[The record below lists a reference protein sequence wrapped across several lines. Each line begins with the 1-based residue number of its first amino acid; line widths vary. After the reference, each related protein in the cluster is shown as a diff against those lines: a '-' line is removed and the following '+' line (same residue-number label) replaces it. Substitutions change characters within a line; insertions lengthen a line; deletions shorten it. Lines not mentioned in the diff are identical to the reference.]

1 MANGMNQYSPDYAVL
16 PGDHIE
22 ELIELHGM
30 SQKELAMRTGVTPKH
45 INTVI
50 RGKARITPEFAH
62 SLAMIFDY
70 SAEMWMGFQ
79 GTYYKRGRLP

>member
-1 MANGMNQYSPDYAVL
+1 MANGMNQYSPDYTVL

-22 ELIELHGM
+22 ELLELHGM
-30 SQKELAMRTGVTPKH
+30 SQKELAMRTGVTLKH

-50 RGKARITPEFAH
+50 KGNARITPDFAH

-70 SAEMWMGFQ
+70 SAEMWMSFQ
-79 GTYYKRGRLP
+79 SRS